1 MVAWVSA
8 AVVCIFLPK
17 WCESFSATGPST
29 RRRPSI
35 CHRRIP
41 SARARSPVSDGVE
54 DEAVLSGYDR
64 KQGDEGVIDAD
75 AVEKL
80 LIVRCAARRVQD
92 WTAADAIRDTLGG

>member
-1 MVAWVSA
+1 M
-8 AVVCIFLPK
+8 
-17 WCESFSATGPST
+17 
-29 RRRPSI
+29 
-35 CHRRIP
+35 
-41 SARARSPVSDGVE
+41 SDGVE

-92 WTAADAIRDTLGG
+92 WAAADAIRDTLGG